1 MAAALAGEAERPHT
15 VVFTSCNLV
24 GACARTAEFD
34 RAAQWICAADTF
46 QRRYGNL
53 HLYTTC
59 RTYLGGILFAT
70 GDWPGAE
77 RELRAALTL
86 GATAEPDLAA
96 EAAARLA
103 ELRVAQ
109 GRLED
114 AEQLLQGFEEYP
126 SGAAARA
133 AVAVA
138 RGDLGRAR
146 RIARGGLAMVSAY
159 RPGLSG
165 LLEQAAVWETLADP
179 ELSEDNEDAVRA
191 LDRLAATT
199 DCGQLRARALYA
211 AGRVNHDVGSLERA
225 ATEFAGLRL
234 PLYAARAR
242 LDLSRLLDGDDAIVE
257 ARTALAAFDTLG
269 ATRDAAMA
277 AARLRDLGAR
287 PSAGPGGAGR
297 LTRREL
303 EVLDLLADGLANR
316 EIAERLFLSVKTV
329 ERHVRNVLSK
339 LGVRNRTEAA
349 AFLLR
354 HRDEIHSTH

>member
-1 MAAALAGEAERPHT
+1 M
-15 VVFTSCNLV
+15 
-24 GACARTAEFD
+24 
-34 RAAQWICAADTF
+34 
-46 QRRYGNL
+46 
-53 HLYTTC
+53 
-59 RTYLGGILFAT
+59 
-70 GDWPGAE
+70 
-77 RELRAALTL
+77 
-86 GATAEPDLAA
+86 
-96 EAAARLA
+96 
-103 ELRVAQ
+103 
-109 GRLED
+109 
-114 AEQLLQGFEEYP
+114 
-126 SGAAARA
+126 
-133 AVAVA
+133 
-138 RGDLGRAR
+138 
-146 RIARGGLAMVSAY
+146 
-159 RPGLSG
+159 
-165 LLEQAAVWETLADP
+165 
-179 ELSEDNEDAVRA
+179 RA

-211 AGRVNHDVGSLERA
+211 AGRVNHDVESLETA